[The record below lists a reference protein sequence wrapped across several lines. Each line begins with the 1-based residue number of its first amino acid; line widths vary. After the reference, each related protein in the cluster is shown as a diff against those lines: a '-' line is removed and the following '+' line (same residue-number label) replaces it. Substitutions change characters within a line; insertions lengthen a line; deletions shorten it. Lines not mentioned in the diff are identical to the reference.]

1 VKYWYHQSILS
12 QHARNLTWYREMLV
26 NMAAARSQVSVVWN
40 WVIESYC
47 DQGQEFLTSQ
57 VHWYVTSIYFLA
69 DVSRNL
75 TKISVGVFLTRVPLV
90 FFFCYVK
97 LWLQPYL
104 ALFDPSLHSEIKK
117 WLLPQHLETI
127 GLGFLG
133 PPRLVWILWE
143 NSSSVR
149 SGAKYVALKRAVS
162 ITA

>member
-1 VKYWYHQSILS
+1 MKYWYHQSILS

-90 FFFCYVK
+90 FFLLCQIMVA
-97 LWLQPYL
+97 
-104 ALFDPSLHSEIKK
+104 ALSCSIWSEFAFRDQEMAF
-117 WLLPQHLETI
+117 PQHLETI

-149 SGAKYVALKRAVS
+149 SGAKYVALKCAVS